1 MRALTGDAGLDR
13 LPYAVEAPFNSYAK
27 QHSPSCLPNTR
38 VELLREIYGW
48 ADRQDE
54 RCIFWLNGLAGT
66 GKSTIARTIARE
78 YSKRVRLGASFFF
91 ARGGGDV
98 GHAGK
103 FVTSIAVQLASS
115 IPTLRRHI
123 SDAVTEYSD
132 IASRSLRDQWQLLV
146 LGPLLKLDGNGCRA
160 SYVLVVDALDE
171 CDNDNNIRIIL
182 ELLAEA
188 RSLKTVRVRVFLTSR
203 PEVPIRHGFYQIS
216 KTKYYDFVLH
226 NISPSIVDH
235 DISIFLEYNLR
246 LIGAEDAQDPSWP
259 GAEVIKTLVQSA
271 SGLFIWA
278 ATACRFIREGL
289 FANERLRTL
298 LKGGASTAA
307 TPEEQLNGIYIT
319 VLQNSIQSGFSQ
331 QDKERFCSM
340 LRDILGSVVA
350 LFSPLSVDSLSRLLV
365 TPKQRLDRMLK
376 DLHAI
381 LDIPNDHTRPL
392 RLHHPSFHDFLLDKN
407 RCGDSNFWVEEN
419 QAHQMLAN
427 SCIQLMSTSLKKD
440 ICGVH
445 SPGWL
450 ATDVESSHLEQCLP
464 PEVQYACLY
473 WIQHLQKSCVS
484 LDDDSYHVHA
494 FLQEHLL
501 HWLEALSLMGK
512 TSEGVLTLSSLESYI
527 SVSRLI

>member
-1 MRALTGDAGLDR
+1 
-13 LPYAVEAPFNSYAK
+13 
-27 QHSPSCLPNTR
+27 
-38 VELLREIYGW
+38 
-48 ADRQDE
+48 
-54 RCIFWLNGLAGT
+54 
-66 GKSTIARTIARE
+66 
-78 YSKRVRLGASFFF
+78 
-91 ARGGGDV
+91 
-98 GHAGK
+98 
-103 FVTSIAVQLASS
+103 
-115 IPTLRRHI
+115 
-123 SDAVTEYSD
+123 
-132 IASRSLRDQWQLLV
+132 
-146 LGPLLKLDGNGCRA
+146 
-160 SYVLVVDALDE
+160 
-171 CDNDNNIRIIL
+171 
-182 ELLAEA
+182 
-188 RSLKTVRVRVFLTSR
+188 
-203 PEVPIRHGFYQIS
+203 
-216 KTKYYDFVLH
+216 
-226 NISPSIVDH
+226 
-235 DISIFLEYNLR
+235 
-246 LIGAEDAQDPSWP
+246 
-259 GAEVIKTLVQSA
+259 
-271 SGLFIWA
+271 
-278 ATACRFIREGL
+278 
-289 FANERLRTL
+289 
-298 LKGGASTAA
+298 
-307 TPEEQLNGIYIT
+307 
-319 VLQNSIQSGFSQ
+319 
-331 QDKERFCSM
+331 M